1 MNFSGSESFR
11 RGREAWVFARATC
24 RVAISARRPV
34 NLHWTCVW
42 RVGSILKGMLVK
54 LVLKN
59 RKNGGAGQT
68 DRMGA
73 WERYGTPPSQTDRG
87 YWERCSTNQT
97 NRQDIITDRQKVTG
111 FVILISAAENIGALN
126 NIIAGTE

>member
-1 MNFSGSESFR
+1 M
-11 RGREAWVFARATC
+11 
-24 RVAISARRPV
+24 
-34 NLHWTCVW
+34 
-42 RVGSILKGMLVK
+42 SILKGISVK

-73 WERYGTPPSQTDRG
+73 WERYGAPPSQTDRG

-97 NRQDIITDRQKVTG
+97 DRQNTIIDRQKVAG
-111 FVILISAAENIGALN
+111 FAILISAAENIGALN
-126 NIIAGTE
+126 NVTAGIEQ